1 MTCFKFIFKKGWSK
15 IKEKINTLKDKL
27 NKELE
32 NKNLCDQEVIKI
44 SQELDQLIL
53 EYYYNNDNILP
64 DNDNSSWFLR
74 HFSI

>member
-1 MTCFKFIFKKGWSK
+1 M
-15 IKEKINTLKDKL
+15 KEKINTLKDKL

-64 DNDNSSWFLR
+64 DNDNSS
-74 HFSI
+74 